1 MSDEI
6 LRRPAPDPG
15 LRIAY
20 GPDPSQFGELR
31 LPSGAGPHPTL
42 IVLHGGFWRVR
53 HDLTLMGHL
62 CIALQA
68 VGLATWNLEYRRVG
82 QAGGGW
88 PGTPLDV
95 ARGAD
100 HLREIAPAHTLDL
113 TRVYTLGHSAG
124 GHLALWLAARPRLPH
139 GSTLH
144 GGQPLPPA
152 GAISLGGVAD
162 LHAAQALGL
171 GNGAVDEFLGG
182 PPDRYPQRYAEAA
195 PATLLPLGVPQ
206 LLVHGT
212 LDASVPYAVA
222 ESYQRA
228 ALLAGDRAELF
239 TLSGSDHFDPM
250 DPRSSDWPSV
260 REELLRFMRGDD
272 HHRGTEAQRRR

>member
-6 LRRPAPDPG
+6 LRRPAPEPG

-20 GPDPSQFGELR
+20 GPAPSQFGELR

-42 IVLHGGFWRVR
+42 IVLHGGFWRSR
-53 HDLTLMGHL
+53 YDLTLMGHL

-88 PGTPLDV
+88 PGTLLDV

-100 HLREIAPAHTLDL
+100 QLREIAPAHGLD
-113 TRVYTLGHSAG
+113 RERIYTLGHSAG
-124 GHLALWLAARPRLPH
+124 GHLALWLAARPRLPRRAA
-139 GSTLH
+139 LH
-144 GGQPLPPA
+144 EGQPLVPA

-162 LHAAQALGL
+162 LQAAQALGL
-171 GNGAVDEFLGG
+171 GNGAVDELLGG
-182 PPDRYPQRYAEAA
+182 SPDRYPQRYAEAS
-195 PATLLPLGVPQ
+195 PAALLPLEVPQ
-206 LLVHGT
+206 LLIHGT
-212 LDASVPYAVA
+212 LDAEVPYAIA

-239 TLSGSDHFDPM
+239 TLAGSDHFDPI
-250 DPRSSDWPSV
+250 DPRSADWRAV
-260 REELLRFMRGDD
+260 REELLRFVRWGD
-272 HHRGTEAQRRR
+272 HHN